1 MQMKKFT
8 LLTTVLASSALWV
21 TAAAQQATLQADFE
35 SDAVTAG
42 GWTEYHSGTKALW
55 TVTKYSSEA
64 QLKSP
69 LSANKLG
76 AAQCAVSRTGG
87 LSVVGGVNPSNWLIT
102 PAVTVAS
109 GDYLNYQVAYGTG
122 YNTSNVTSDDNR
134 IRLDVLV
141 STTTADT
148 TAFTDTLRCE
158 IPREI
163 ADWSFRSLDLSK
175 YAGKT
180 VYIAFHDHGTP
191 IKNFVSQNLF
201 LDNVEV
207 SQSAK
212 VDQGVNKINAFSN
225 GTLASQ
231 PVVARLVNYGAA
243 TNGYTV
249 SYSVDGGEPVTQTV
263 SLPVASGD
271 TITHTFTLPANF
283 EPGTHTVSAWTSASG
298 DAYAYN
304 DTVSTT
310 VTIFET
316 APLPYKVTSAN
327 ATSALASSYTYR
339 STGWAYM
346 SNYSSWI
353 YTPVS
358 RASYLYTTKGVA
370 LKKGKVKVVANVTST
385 ADNATLT
392 AYLTTTKDKYDS
404 IKAGSTTL
412 VKSLNPSYQNFI
424 IDVPE
429 DGNYIIG
436 LAASATG
443 QIAISELTYQE
454 PYEDLQLKA
463 VTAPASAQLAQAGV
477 PVAVKV
483 YNDGLK
489 TQSAVKVAYQVD
501 DAAVV
506 EEQLDSIQ
514 PATSAD
520 YTFKTTADLSKAGN
534 HTIKAWVHI
543 DDDGDASNDTVSY
556 NVYAYAAHQF
566 PYATSFETTADSL
579 EWTNVNLDGDAAYW
593 GVESTPTYGIDG
605 SHTLYLNFV
614 QSVKHNDYAVSPAIA
629 INGGQRGRVSFY
641 YGLTSNSGSNNLQI
655 IMAKDPSAEGLAKG
669 TVLGN
674 IAITQKGYSYANA
687 YFNIPDTAAGNYYFA
702 IYANGGY
709 DQIFVDDFRV
719 DAANELAVVGVASS
733 VTGSSYDPADADI
746 TVALA
751 NYGVGSLSGAK
762 LTCTIVGAD
771 ESGKV
776 VSTQTLTDTYTGT
789 VESGDTVQYTL
800 KDKASFT
807 EAGTYV
813 IAVAMTCDGDAD
825 SKNNSYQTDGPVK
838 WTTLSVPVTIGFE
851 NTNDN
856 KAIQVASKWTV
867 SSYVPYQGTRSFAH
881 SGAAA
886 NATGDWA
893 FLNRIH
899 IPAGTYDVSF
909 FWKTMTGNTKDTY
922 KQNFA
927 VYLGKEANADAMT
940 IKVAELSDTLNADHK
955 ANKELATI
963 TIPEDGNYYI
973 GTKCTTTNSLGY
985 LVLDQFTVAA
995 PAQGIAV
1002 TADSAYTADF
1012 ATRESEWYHYHPTS
1026 TSNQWKA
1033 TTSGDETV
1041 VSADR
1046 TYTSWMQT
1054 WKTPGLYEAP
1064 AFSLEAGK
1072 KYEASF
1078 SYAIAGTDASN
1089 PLDGESRLDLLLASV
1104 DKPDAF
1110 DVAVASGTETYIA
1123 SGASRDT
1130 VAGTFTVPQDGVY
1143 YLAFLPD
1150 SKVSARFSIYSFD
1163 LKCVESTGV
1172 ISNVAGTQ
1180 VTVKRDRVEI
1190 TGPYNKCTVYTVGG
1204 VAVASA
1210 QGQSVVSLESLSSGA
1225 YLVQVTLPNGKQIV
1239 KKVAL
1244 TH

>member
-8 LLTTVLASSALWV
+8 LLTTMLAVSALWV

-35 SDAVTAG
+35 SDAVTTG
-42 GWTEYHSGTKALW
+42 EWTEYHSGTKALW

-64 QLKSP
+64 QLKSQ

-87 LSVVGGVNPSNWLIT
+87 LSAVGGVNPSNWLIT

-109 GDYLNYQVAYGTG
+109 GDYLNYQVAYGPG
-122 YNTSNVTSDDNR
+122 YNTSNVTSDANR
-134 IRLDVLV
+134 IRLEVLV

-158 IPREI
+158 IPREF

-191 IKNFVSQNLF
+191 INNFVSQNLF

-212 VDQGVNKINAFSN
+212 IDQGVNIINAFSN
-225 GTLASQ
+225 GTLTSQ
-231 PVVARLVNYGAA
+231 PVVVRLVNYGAA
-243 TNGYTV
+243 TNNYSV
-249 SYSVDGGEPVTQTV
+249 SYSIDGGEPLTQTEIQ
-263 SLPVASGD
+263 PVASGD
-271 TITHTFTLPANF
+271 TITHPFTLPAHF
-283 EPGTHTVSAWTSASG
+283 DPGTHTVSAWTNASN

-316 APLPYKVTSAN
+316 DSLPYKVTSAN
-327 ATSALASSYTYR
+327 ATTALTSSYTYR
-339 STGWAYM
+339 STGWSYM
-346 SNYSSWI
+346 TRYNAWV

-358 RASYLYTTKGVA
+358 KASYLYTSKGIA

-385 ADNATLT
+385 ADDATLT
-392 AYLTTTKDKYDS
+392 AYLTKVKGEYDN

-412 VKSLNPSYQNFI
+412 VKSLDQSYQNFM

-429 DGNYIIG
+429 DGNYIIS
-436 LAASATG
+436 LAASTAG

-454 PYEDLQLKA
+454 PYEDLQLKT
-463 VTAPASAQLAQAGV
+463 VTAPASALLAQTGV

-483 YNDGLK
+483 CNDGLK
-489 TQSAVKVAYQVD
+489 THSAVKVAYQVD
-501 DAAVV
+501 DAAAV

-514 PATSAD
+514 PATSTD

-543 DDDGDASNDTVSY
+543 DDDGDASNDTVAY
-556 NVYAYAAHQF
+556 NVYAYTAHQF
-566 PYATSFETTADSL
+566 PYATSFEATADSL
-579 EWTNVNLDGDAAYW
+579 EWTNVNPDGDDAYW
-593 GVESTPTYGIDG
+593 GVESTPSYGIDG
-605 SHTLYLNFV
+605 THTLYLNFV
-614 QSVKHNDYAVSPAIA
+614 QGVKHNDYAVSPAIA

-641 YGLTSNSGSNNLQI
+641 YGLTSNNGSNNLQI
-655 IMAKDPSAEGLAKG
+655 IMAKDPSAEGLANG
-669 TVLGN
+669 TVLGSV
-674 IAITQKGYSYANA
+674 AITEKGYSYANA
-687 YFNIPDTAAGNYYFA
+687 YFTIPDTAAGNYYFA

-719 DAANELAVVGVASS
+719 DAANELAVVGASSS

-751 NYGVGSLSGAK
+751 NYGVGDLSGAK
-762 LTCTIVGAD
+762 LTCTVTGAD
-771 ESGKV
+771 QSGKV
-776 VSTQTLTDTYTGT
+776 VSTQTITDTYAGT
-789 VESGDTVQYTL
+789 VKSSETVQYTL
-800 KDKASFT
+800 KDKASFA
-807 EAGTYV
+807 EAGTYT

-825 SKNNSYQTDGPVK
+825 SKNNSFQTDGPVK
-838 WTTLSVPVTIGFE
+838 WTTLSVPATIGFE

-886 NATGDWA
+886 NASGDWA

-927 VYLGKEANADAMT
+927 VYLGKEATADAMT

-955 ANKELATI
+955 ANKELATVS
-963 TIPEDGNYYI
+963 IPEDGNYYI
-973 GTKCTTTNSLGY
+973 GTKCTTTNTLGY

-995 PAQGIAV
+995 PATGIAV

-1078 SYAIAGTDASN
+1078 SYAIAGTDTSN
-1089 PLDGESRLDLLLASV
+1089 PLDGASHLDLLLASV

-1110 DVAVASGTETYIA
+1110 DQPVASGTETYIA
-1123 SGASRDT
+1123 GGASRDT
-1130 VAGTFTVPQDGVY
+1130 VAGTFSVPQDGVY

-1150 SKVSARFSIYSFD
+1150 SKVSARFSIYSFG

-1244 TH
+1244 AH